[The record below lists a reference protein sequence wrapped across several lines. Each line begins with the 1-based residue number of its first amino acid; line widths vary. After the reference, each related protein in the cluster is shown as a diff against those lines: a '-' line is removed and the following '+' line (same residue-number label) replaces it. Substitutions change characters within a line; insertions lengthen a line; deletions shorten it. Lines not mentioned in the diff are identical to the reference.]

1 MPISPEDILP
11 ANNAPVAPPA
21 APEAPTTPEAK
32 PAKSEKGDSVIP
44 EEVLQFPVVR
54 ALLKGAPPAV
64 FSPTGDKSPEVAV
77 IGKNYKKLLEAGF
90 GFYRAKDGTVMFN
103 NMFVS
108 PAEIKLAD
116 QEGRLGDFAPPLSEL
131 NQTFDQFDQGG
142 AAAAPGAA
150 PAPVSGAAGQ
160 PMAAPTPSVTNR
172 LTTTRAKNATPGSPT
187 SGPNPGAGRILNNI
201 LKSAV

>member
-1 MPISPEDILP
+1 MAISPEDILP

-21 APEAPTTPEAK
+21 APAAPTTPEPEAK
-32 PAKSEKGDSVIP
+32 GKKGESLIP

-54 ALLKGAPPAV
+54 ALLQGAPPAV
-64 FSPTGDKSPEVAV
+64 FSPTGDKSPEAAV

-116 QEGRLGDFAPPLSEL
+116 EQGRLGDFAPPLSEL

-150 PAPVSGAAGQ
+150 PAPVAGAAGQ
-160 PMAAPTPSVTNR
+160 PMAPPTPSVTNR
-172 LTTTRAKNATPGSPT
+172 LTSARAKNATPGSPT